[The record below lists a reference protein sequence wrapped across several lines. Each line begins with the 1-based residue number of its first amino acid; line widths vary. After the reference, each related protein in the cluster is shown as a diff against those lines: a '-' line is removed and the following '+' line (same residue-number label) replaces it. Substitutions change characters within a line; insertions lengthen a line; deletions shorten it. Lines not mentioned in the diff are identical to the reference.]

1 MPQKLFLRHSRP
13 KGKFSPWRAENMD
26 GKQYLTLF
34 ISGREHSSSY
44 NHSLENFRKDGWMV
58 WELTSGQVIAQHAIY
73 PSSDKEHY
81 IGAGKQFANHAFS
94 FGRRLIVRIERQ
106 SGQVSVMTKFK
117 LAEKT
122 HGVAV
127 KDWVVFKIQ
136 GPFHSAKLEALPSA
150 EKGALAIDLGSAATQ
165 ILKSGTYKVKRSKPL
180 LEKFR
185 QMPAQ

>member
-1 MPQKLFLRHSRP
+1 
-13 KGKFSPWRAENMD
+13 MD
-26 GKQYLTLF
+26 GKQYLTLI
-34 ISGREHSSSY
+34 ISGRERSSSY
-44 NHSLENFRKDGWMV
+44 NTSLENFRKDGWIV

-73 PSSDKEHY
+73 PSSDKQHY
-81 IGAGKQFANHAFS
+81 IDTGKHFATCAFS
-94 FGRRLIVRIERQ
+94 LGRRLIVRIELK

-127 KDWVVFKIQ
+127 KDWVVFSIR
-136 GPFHSAKLEALPSA
+136 GPFHSATLEALPTT
-150 EKGALAIDLGSAATQ
+150 EKSALAIDLGDAATQ
-165 ILKSGTYKVKRSKPL
+165 ILKSGTYKVNRLKPM